1 MIANYIDEFI
11 MFCVGLWM
19 TGVGFGLLQSPF
31 QAQPGQQ
38 PWWLQ
43 VAKHFK
49 WMGPLLILIAI
60 VLAFAAPSLRV
71 PATVRRRC
79 PFCPCG

>member
-1 MIANYIDEFI
+1 MVANYIDEFI

-31 QAQPGQQ
+31 QARPGQQ
-38 PWWLQ
+38 PWVLQ

-60 VLAFAAPSLRV
+60 VLAFAAPS
-71 PATVRRRC
+71 
-79 PFCPCG
+79 

>member
-31 QAQPGQQ
+31 RAQPGQQ

-60 VLAFAAPSLRV
+60 VLAFAAPS
-71 PATVRRRC
+71 
-79 PFCPCG
+79 